1 MEKLREIVLITCCLS
16 FLCSILNAIKPNERF
31 DRQIKLM
38 LSCVLTLGIL
48 TPLIQGIS
56 SLDFSEDLNLE
67 EETNLSASVS
77 TQTAQVAAENLE
89 QTLTASLEEQGM
101 NGITAN
107 VTMYISDSGS
117 IEIEQIDWYDES
129 GVESDEETMAQI
141 WEVMESLGIQVQN

>member
-1 MEKLREIVLITCCLS
+1 LS

-89 QTLTASLEEQGM
+89 QTLTASLEE
-101 NGITAN
+101 
-107 VTMYISDSGS
+107 
-117 IEIEQIDWYDES
+117 
-129 GVESDEETMAQI
+129 
-141 WEVMESLGIQVQN
+141 